1 MKESLNL
8 SKMIKLKPNWT
19 TRRIHVSKHVIL
31 NLRIGLFD
39 NQFGNIHSFAPS
51 QDFIPTFNEGLPNH
65 KPVQVMWQYS
75 PSRSPDPHAMAA
87 YH

>member
-1 MKESLNL
+1 MKESLNS

-39 NQFGNIHSFAPS
+39 NQFGNINSFAPS
-51 QDFIPTFNEGLPNH
+51 QDFIPTFNEGIIKKRRALDGTCL
-65 KPVQVMWQYS
+65 QSEIS
-75 PSRSPDPHAMAA
+75 PI
-87 YH
+87 